1 MPWSI
6 IEDVNKIS
14 EIKHPL
20 IKGAL
25 NHYKIKKGLEIYHQG
40 DLPARSGLGSSSSF
54 AAGFICALHAM
65 KSIYIGK
72 KELASE
78 SINMERNILKENVG
92 IQDQIATAYGGFNH
106 IIINKDD
113 SFNAEPIV
121 LPQINLKTL
130 QQNILLF
137 FTGRSRISSVIAG
150 KQMKAIKSKTQILD
164 EMKAMVPEA
173 IKILNSKN
181 SEMKDFGALLHESW
195 LLKKSITKE
204 ISNSF
209 IDDICKRY
217 ASFNSL

>member
-1 MPWSI
+1 MICRQDQDW
-6 IEDVNKIS
+6 DQA
-14 EIKHPL
+14 HPL
-20 IKGAL
+20 
-25 NHYKIKKGLEIYHQG
+25 
-40 DLPARSGLGSSSSF
+40 LPVLF
-54 AAGFICALHAM
+54 VLLHAM

-173 IKILNSKN
+173 IKKILNSKN

-195 LLKKSITKE
+195 LFKKIY
-204 ISNSF
+204 N
-209 IDDICKRY
+209 KR
-217 ASFNSL
+217 NIE